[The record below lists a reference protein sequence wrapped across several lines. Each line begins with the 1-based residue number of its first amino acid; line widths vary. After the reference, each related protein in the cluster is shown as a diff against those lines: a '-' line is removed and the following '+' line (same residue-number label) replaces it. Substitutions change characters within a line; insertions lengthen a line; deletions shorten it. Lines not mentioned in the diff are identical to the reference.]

1 MVGYRNPVVSQ
12 KIGQD
17 APIISQWILN
27 EVNKTGIY
35 LMYWSYRI

>member
-12 KIGQD
+12 EIGQD
-17 APIISQWILN
+17 APIIYVYHISQRILN

-35 LMYWSYRI
+35 LMY